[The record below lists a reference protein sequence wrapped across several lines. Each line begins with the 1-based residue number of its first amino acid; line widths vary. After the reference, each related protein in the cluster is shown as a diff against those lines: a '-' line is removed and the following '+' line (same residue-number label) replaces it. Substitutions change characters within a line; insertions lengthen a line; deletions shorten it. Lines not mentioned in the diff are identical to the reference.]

1 MIKIPEEKYKA
12 IKEMLEEQELTEY
25 CKPVVTC
32 LICGKDC
39 TSVGSHCRKHGLT
52 AKEYRRKFALRKS
65 ETTTESY
72 RKLKGSKV
80 SEASKKNL
88 FTDNANAIRFK
99 AGDPKIGERV
109 TQYWQDYR
117 NNKIP
122 F

>member
-32 LICGKDC
+32 LICGKKC
-39 TSVGSHCRKHGLT
+39 TSVGSHCKKHGLT

-65 ETTTESY
+65 ETTTERY
-72 RKLKGSKV
+72 RKLKSSKV
-80 SEASKKNL
+80 SETSKKNL
-88 FTDNANAIRFK
+88 FTENADAIRFK
-99 AGDPKIGERV
+99 AGDTKIGERV
-109 TQYWQDYR
+109 KQYWQDYR
-117 NNKIP
+117 DNKIP

>member
-32 LICGKDC
+32 LICGKKC
-39 TSVGSHCRKHGLT
+39 TSVGSHCKKHGLT

-65 ETTTESY
+65 ETTTERY
-72 RKLKGSKV
+72 RKLKSSKV
-80 SEASKKNL
+80 SETSKKNL
-88 FTDNANAIRFK
+88 FTKNADAIRFK
-99 AGDPKIGERV
+99 AGDTRIGERV
-109 TQYWQDYR
+109 KQYWQDYR
-117 NNKIP
+117 DNKIP